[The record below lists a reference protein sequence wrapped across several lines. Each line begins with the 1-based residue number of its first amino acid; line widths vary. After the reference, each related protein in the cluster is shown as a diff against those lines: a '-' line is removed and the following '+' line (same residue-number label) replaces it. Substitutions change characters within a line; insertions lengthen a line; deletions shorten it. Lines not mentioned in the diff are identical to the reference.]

1 LTSEEQFPMKQVR
14 SRAAVACLAVAG
26 VAGAALPA
34 VASASDAGLKKTVV
48 RYEKRVGPE
57 AKAWSAADKALT
69 TATSTDN
76 ASAATG
82 TFRRGLHSWK
92 LAITP
97 IKTTSTTSAAAKKEI
112 LTAIRE
118 YDLGLVQYQK
128 ALDKLN
134 AGATKSSLKSSIV
147 SSEKRIIAA
156 AKDETTALKELGLV
170 K

>member
-1 LTSEEQFPMKQVR
+1 MKQVR
-14 SRAAVACLAVAG
+14 TRAAACLAVAG

-48 RYEKRVGPE
+48 RYEKRVGPL
-57 AKAWSAADKALT
+57 AKKWNLADKALV
-69 TATSTDN
+69 TATTTDD

-82 TFRRGLHSWK
+82 AFRRGLHSWK
-92 LAITP
+92 VAVTP
-97 IKTTSTTSAAAKKEI
+97 IKTQSATAAGAKKEL

-128 ALDKLN
+128 LLDKLSS
-134 AGATKSSLKSSIV
+134 GATKDSLKSTLRTTQ
-147 SSEKRIIAA
+147 KRIAA
-156 AKDETTALKELGLV
+156 AANDEAAALKELGLV

>member
-1 LTSEEQFPMKQVR
+1 MKQVR
-14 SRAAVACLAVAG
+14 RSSVACLAIAG
-26 VAGAALPA
+26 VAAGAVLPA
-34 VASASDAGLKKTVV
+34 AASASDAGLKKTVV
-48 RYEKRVGPE
+48 RYEARVAPE
-57 AKAWSAADKALT
+57 AKKWNAADKALA
-69 TATSTDN
+69 TATSTDD

-82 TFRRGLHSWK
+82 NFRRGLHAWK
-92 LAITP
+92 VAITP
-97 IKTTSTTSAAAKKEI
+97 IKTTSATSAGAKKKI

-134 AGATKSSLKSSIV
+134 SGASKSSLKSSIV

-156 AKDETTALKELGLV
+156 ANDEAAALKELGLA

>member
-1 LTSEEQFPMKQVR
+1 LTSEEQFSMKQVR
-14 SRAAVACLAVAG
+14 SRAAVCLAVAG
-26 VAGAALPA
+26 VAGAALPG

-57 AKAWSAADKALT
+57 AKAWSAADKALEN
-69 TATSTDN
+69 ATSTDN

-82 TFRRGLHSWK
+82 AFRKGLHSWK
-92 LAITP
+92 VAITP
-97 IKTTSTTSAAAKKEI
+97 ITTTSATSAGAKKKI

-134 AGATKSSLKSSIV
+134 SGASKSSLKSSIV
-147 SSEKRIIAA
+147 SSEKRIVAA
-156 AKDETTALKELGLV
+156 ANDETAALKELGLV

>member
-1 LTSEEQFPMKQVR
+1 MNQVR
-14 SRAAVACLAVAG
+14 SRAVACLAVAG
-26 VAGAALPA
+26 VAGAVLPA
-34 VASASDAGLKKTVV
+34 AASASDTGLKKTVV
-48 RYEKRVGPE
+48 RYEKRVEPLA
-57 AKAWSAADKALT
+57 AKWHAADKALT

-82 TFRRGLHSWK
+82 AFRRGLHSWK
-92 LAITP
+92 VAVTP
-97 IKTTSTTSAAAKKEI
+97 IKTESATAAGGKKEL

-134 AGATKSSLKSSIV
+134 AGASKDSLKSSLTRAV
-147 SSEKRIIAA
+147 KRITAA
-156 AKDETTALKELGLV
+156 ANDETAALKELGLL

>member
-1 LTSEEQFPMKQVR
+1 LTTEEQFLMKKVR

-26 VAGAALPA
+26 VTGAALPA
-34 VASASDAGLKKTVV
+34 AASASDAGLKKTVV
-48 RYEKRVGPE
+48 RYEKRVGPV
-57 AKAWSAADKALT
+57 AKAWNAADKALA
-69 TATSTDN
+69 TATSTDD

-82 TFRRGLHSWK
+82 NFRRGLHAWK
-92 LAITP
+92 VAITP
-97 IKTTSTTSAAAKKEI
+97 IKTTSATSAGAKEKI

-134 AGATKSSLKSSIV
+134 SGASKSSLKSSIV
-147 SSEKRIIAA
+147 RAEKRIVAA
-156 AKDETTALKELGLV
+156 ANDETAALKELGLV

>member
-1 LTSEEQFPMKQVR
+1 MNQVR
-14 SRAAVACLAVAG
+14 CRAAACLAVAG

-48 RYEKRVGPE
+48 REEKSVAPL
-57 AKAWSAADKALT
+57 AKAWAKADKALT

-82 TFRRGLHSWK
+82 AFRKGLHGYK
-92 LAITP
+92 VAVTP
-97 IKTTSTTSAAAKKEI
+97 IKTQTATSAGAKREM

-118 YDLGLVQYQK
+118 FDLGLVQYQK

-134 AGATKSSLKSSIV
+134 SGASKSSLKATIIR
-147 SSEKRIIAA
+147 SEKRIAA
-156 AKDETTALKELGLV
+156 AANDEAAALKELGLL